1 MSESENENDTDTTG
15 KNGSKRQLTEKH
27 HESAAAMAA
36 LAAANFAVSAVTT
49 MWQRVVASLLQEQ
62 VSDAQQKITELT
74 EKGSA
79 RLWKLQ
85 REAEQNGED
94 YC

>member
-27 HESAAAMAA
+27 HESGAAMAA

-49 MWQRVVASLLQEQ
+49 MWQRVVASLQEQ

-79 RLWKLQ
+79 RRWKLQ

-94 YC
+94 YCQ